1 MDTNFS
7 FTQEGTNF
15 GFNPPQHHDQ
25 SSPKHI
31 ASDQRNETPFFNIGC
46 DGNGFKADCLKQEIG
61 AANETKS
68 EDDKSTFWTVCPYCY
83 HMYEYEKK
91 YEDCCL
97 VCQSCRKGFHGL
109 AVAPP
114 PEHVLM
120 NGEVTEYY
128 RGYGFFPLG
137 YSGDVFLRDK
147 KQVGEGD
154 NGKKP
159 VVVEISDDSDD
170 EKKGMNVK
178 DVGGNVKAESLSNVE
193 GKVVMKRVKSV
204 LKNPKKVM
212 GRGVKVD
219 IEKMKAV
226 ERNEVADTDCG
237 SGGTRLG
244 NDKNGGSDEY
254 DDDELYEIRFYGND
268 DDEWF
273 DR

>member
-7 FTQEGTNF
+7 FIQEDTNF

-25 SSPKHI
+25 SSQTNI
-31 ASDQRNETPFFNIGC
+31 ASDQRKETPFFNIGC
-46 DGNGFKADCLKQEIG
+46 DGNEFKADCLKQEKG

-68 EDDKSTFWTVCPYCY
+68 EDDKT
-83 HMYEYEKK
+83 
-91 YEDCCL
+91 
-97 VCQSCRKGFHGL
+97 
-109 AVAPP
+109 P

-120 NGEVTEYY
+120 NGEVGEYY
-128 RGYGFFPLG
+128 WGYGFFPLG

-170 EKKGMNVK
+170 EKKGMDVK
-178 DVGGNVKAESLSNVE
+178 DVGGNVKAENLSNGE

-219 IEKMKAV
+219 IGKMKVV
-226 ERNEVADTDCG
+226 EMNEVADIDCG

-244 NDKNGGSDEY
+244 SDKNGGSDEY
-254 DDDELYEIRFYGND
+254 DDDELYEIRFYGDD

-273 DR
+273 DG

>member
-7 FTQEGTNF
+7 FTREDMNF

-25 SSPKHI
+25 SSQTNI
-31 ASDQRNETPFFNIGC
+31 ASDQRKETPFFNIGC
-46 DGNGFKADCLKQEIG
+46 DGNEFKAHCLKQEKG

-97 VCQSCRKGFHGL
+97 VCQTCRKGFHGL
-109 AVAPP
+109 AVAAP

-120 NGEVTEYY
+120 NGEVREYY
-128 RGYGFFPLG
+128 WGYGFFPLG
-137 YSGDVFLRDK
+137 YFGDVFLRDK

-170 EKKGMNVK
+170 EKKGMDVK
-178 DVGGNVKAESLSNVE
+178 DVGGNVKAENLSNGE

-219 IEKMKAV
+219 IGKMKVV
-226 ERNEVADTDCG
+226 EMNDVADIDCG

-244 NDKNGGSDEY
+244 SDKNGGSDEY
-254 DDDELYEIRFYGND
+254 DDDELYEIRFYGDD

-273 DR
+273 DG